1 MGRERAQRTQDVELV
16 EVEPDGGPPAVA
28 GQPEGVAGR
37 PEGEAGRLAP
47 VRVGWWRRYR
57 WWLASGLVVLVG
69 LTPSVVHAV
78 QDRVHLAR
86 LAGVT
91 GIAAPID
98 GPVHERW
105 SVDATFQA
113 LGEVGGDLIGT
124 VRSGSG
130 VPTVQ
135 GIDATTGAVRWSFQ
149 VAVPGTWGGS
159 CVLTDGPASGEDKA
173 VLACLVVDEAQLAP
187 AGDTS
192 LGPPAK
198 VHLATLD
205 PRTGAV
211 LGTVRADPLDAISAL
226 GSDVAIASHQ
236 VGPSG
241 GESTV
246 RRWDPRTGDVA
257 WTAHH
262 PDPPGGGG
270 SSTGI
275 QESGGVLLVQD
286 AGEVW
291 EVSASGTELRSWSGL
306 STDAGYWLWRTAGG
320 HVLRATYGQVA
331 APAGEAP
338 GSAGFVTD
346 GTEVITDLGD
356 STTFSLTNQDTTLA
370 TVDDGSAPDLLL
382 AAGPDPVAY
391 DLRTGHVIWQVHHRI
406 DTFVVL
412 DGTVYAVGAGTVS
425 AIDARTG
432 ATRWTAHHSFSAS
445 PGALATDGRSLVV
458 LGTPAGSSVST
469 VEALDIENGTVTWTS
484 ALSQR
489 FDALEVVGGR
499 LAARSYRET
508 GRLALLG

>member
-1 MGRERAQRTQDVELV
+1 MGGERAQRTQDVELV
-16 EVEPDGGPPAVA
+16 EVEPDGGPSA
-28 GQPEGVAGR
+28 VAGR
-37 PEGEAGRLAP
+37 PEGEAGRPAP
-47 VRVGWWRRYR
+47 VRVGWRRRYR

-69 LTPSVVHAV
+69 VTPSVVHAV
-78 QDRVHLAR
+78 QERVRLAQ

-124 VRSGSG
+124 VRSGTG
-130 VPTVQ
+130 VPTVR

-149 VAVPGTWGGS
+149 VAVPGTWGGG
-159 CVLTDGPASGEDKA
+159 CVLTDGPVSGQDKA

-187 AGDTS
+187 AGDSS

-211 LGTVRADPLDAISAL
+211 LGTVRADPLDTIAAL

-236 VGPSG
+236 TGPTG

-246 RRWDPRTGDVA
+246 RRWDPRTGTVA
-257 WTAHH
+257 WTARH

-275 QESGGVLLVQD
+275 QESGGVLLVQNM
-286 AGEVW
+286 GEVW

-306 STDAGYWLWRTAGG
+306 STDGVYSLWRTAGG
-320 HVLRATYGQVA
+320 HVLRATYVQVA
-331 APAGEAP
+331 APPEDATV
-338 GSAGFVTD
+338 STYVVTD
-346 GTEVITDLGD
+346 GTAVITDLGEN
-356 STTFSLTNQDTTLA
+356 TTFRLAYQNSVLA

-382 AAGPDPVAY
+382 VAGSDPVAY
-391 DLRTGHVIWQVHHRI
+391 DLRTGHVIWRVHHGI
-406 DTFVVL
+406 DAFVVL

-445 PGALATDGRSLVV
+445 PAMLATDGRSLIVMS
-458 LGTPAGSSVST
+458 TPAGSSVST
-469 VEALDIENGTVTWTS
+469 VEALDLENGTVTWTS
-484 ALSQR
+484 TLSQG

-499 LAARSYRET
+499 LAVLSYTEA
-508 GRLALLG
+508 GRLTVLG